1 MNKLVYPLFKKYREI
16 PLQAK
21 LSIWT
26 FICMCIQKG
35 ISIITVPIFTRLMT
49 TEQYG
54 QYSVYISWMDVF
66 SIITTLRLY
75 AGVYNKGLSK
85 YKTDKDG
92 FALAMQYT
100 TTIITVVVFA
110 IYLLFHKQINA
121 ITEMSTFVM
130 VLMFAELL
138 MTPSMTLWTVR
149 QRYDFRYKSVVITT
163 VLFAIANPC
172 IGIIAVKSTENKGI
186 ARIISSVCVHIIF
199 GLVFYLIN
207 LYKGKLYF
215 NRDYAIF
222 AVKFNVPLLPH
233 YFSEYILNQSDRIM
247 IQKIVGVASAGI
259 YSVAYSAGML
269 LTIVSSSINQALV
282 PWLYQQLD
290 AKKYDE
296 IKRIILSTV
305 LLILVPISMFMAL
318 SSEIVAL
325 LAGPQY
331 YEAVRVMSPITA
343 SIVFLFMFTL
353 FANIEFYYDK
363 NRFTMYIS
371 MIGAA
376 LNVALNYIFINAFG
390 FWAAGFT
397 TYFCYGVYCV
407 GHYIFM
413 EHIFFEN
420 ERRHLIEKKW
430 IVLITT
436 LLTMIMLLFYILND
450 YAALR
455 YLLLLSGCIIAFIK
469 RKEVMNL
476 YNRVLKKK
484 RG

>member
-1 MNKLVYPLFKKYREI
+1 MRKLVSSLLEKYRKI
-16 PLQAK
+16 PIQAK

-26 FICMCIQKG
+26 FVCMCIQKG
-35 ISIITVPIFTRLMT
+35 ISIITVPIFTRLMS

-85 YKTDKDG
+85 YKNDKDG
-92 FALAMQYT
+92 FALSMQYT
-100 TTIITVVVFA
+100 TTVITAIVFA
-110 IYLLFHKQINA
+110 VYLVFHKQINA

-130 VLMFAELL
+130 TLMFVELL
-138 MTPSMTLWTVR
+138 MTPSVTLWTVR
-149 QRYDFRYKSVVITT
+149 QRYDFRYKSVVLATLILA
-163 VLFAIANPC
+163 VANPC
-172 IGIIAVKSTENKGI
+172 IGIIAVMSSENKGL
-186 ARIISSVCVHIIF
+186 ARIISGVCVHGLF

-207 LYKGKLYF
+207 LYKGKLRF
-215 NRDYAIF
+215 KKDYAIF
-222 AVKFNVPLLPH
+222 AVKFNLPLLPH

-247 IQKIVGVASAGI
+247 IQKIVGLASAGV

-290 AKKYDE
+290 AKKFDE
-296 IKRIILSTV
+296 IKRIILSMV
-305 LLILVPISMFMAL
+305 VFIFIPISMFMAL
-318 SSEIVAL
+318 SSEIVSL

-331 YEAVRVMSPITA
+331 SEAVRVMSPITA

-376 LNVALNYIFINAFG
+376 LNIVLNYIFINISG

-413 EHIFFEN
+413 EHVFFEN
-420 ERRHLIEKKW
+420 EGRHLIEKKW
-430 IVLITT
+430 IILITIS
-436 LLTMIMLLFYILND
+436 LTMIMLLFYMLND
-450 YAALR
+450 YALVR
-455 YLLLLSGCIIAFIK
+455 YALLLIGCIIVFIK
-469 RKEVMNL
+469 RKEVLSL